1 MKNALKAMFGAAVV
15 LMLLFVAGCSSDD
28 SGSDTGAVTASTV
41 TSISAVAK
49 SSSWTEGDTVSVDDI
64 TVTAT
69 YSDNSTKTVSTG
81 YTLSGDTTLKAGAN
95 TITVTYGE
103 KTTTVTITAKTKAS
117 GGEEEKT
124 GTVSIEVT
132 VDGKY
137 KCSVCGTEY
146 DTKAEA
152 ENCAHEAGCPGWEY
166 TVTFNDA
173 EGGSNATVIKKV
185 KNGSTLA
192 ESDIPTWAKDGFE
205 LSWSSS
211 EANVTTAS
219 KITKDVTFTA
229 VWTGLFTVKF
239 VDSDGNEGTVTKTVK
254 NGDVVPASDVP
265 AWTKDHYT
273 LSWNGDTT
281 AAITADTTFT
291 SVWTENAKF
300 TVRFVDSAVDEIA
313 AETDSALD
321 TQSIY
326 SGEKASLPAWASA
339 SRVNKKDYTVAW
351 TSTVAGVTP
360 TSAITQDVTFTAT
373 WTKTPTETVITF
385 CNASGDTYTSAG
397 NPTDYVQ
404 ATSNSKDYGKS
415 SYQSYTTSA
424 GTTVSVRYGVK
435 LNSSG
440 NIVLT
445 LTDSYTVLLVQG
457 SVGTTS
463 KGLNI
468 AVLGSD
474 GSTYGDAVNYAVVST
489 DSNVVSASLSA
500 GTYKIT
506 NGGSE
511 TSVFAIV
518 LNK

>member
-103 KTTTVTITAKTKAS
+103 KTTTVTITAKAKAS

-124 GTVSIEVT
+124 GTVTIEVT

-300 TVRFVDSAVDEIA
+300 TVRFVDSAIDEIA

-339 SRVNKKDYTVAW
+339 SRKNKSAYTVTW
-351 TSTVAGVTP
+351 TSSVEGLTP
-360 TSAITQDVTFTAT
+360 SSAITADVTFTAS
-373 WTKTPTETVITF
+373 WSKTPKYSYITF
-385 CNASGDTYTSAG
+385 SGTKEAS
-397 NPTDYVQ
+397 
-404 ATSNSKDYGKS
+404 ATSSN
-415 SYQSYTTSA
+415 A
-424 GTTVSVRYGVK
+424 
-435 LNSSG
+435 
-440 NIVLT
+440 
-445 LTDSYTVLLVQG
+445 SYTVTLTSANVKSG
-457 SVGTTS
+457 GTVKYAGITYNTMKMES
-463 KGLNI
+463 K
-468 AVLGSD
+468 
-474 GSTYGDAVNYAVVST
+474 TVVTISG
-489 DSNVVSASLSA
+489 AA
-500 GTYKIT
+500 GKKIT
-506 NGGSE
+506 VVADSAAKFLVNDTQTTAATADTDTTNGNGYLYTFTAPEGDSFTLKKSDVTNIGVIIIE
-511 TSVFAIV
+511 
-518 LNK
+518 N